1 MQLLQEG
8 VITMIDIFR
17 GYVKTKDKKPIQKFG
32 GDEPLLTLE
41 QAEKYDEY
49 AGILNGEFTVIDFDE
64 KEDSDIAYEIVK
76 QEKLNCRVV
85 QTTRGKHI
93 IFRNSPYVT
102 KGVVKAINGL
112 GLNFDVRCGKNMYI
126 VVKAK
131 GKVRTIL
138 QDFDEEKEIDS
149 VPRYFAPI
157 RSEDFSFKGLKDGDG
172 RNAKLFSHIITLV
185 RNKFGRDEAIKTI
198 ELINEHVFAE
208 SLPDSEVKQI
218 CRNDAFKNVLVSDP
232 ELEFGTVDL
241 KPENFSDMAMAEL
254 FAKVCK
260 NIIRYNP
267 ATDWLV
273 WNGRVWEMSELK
285 AQQRYIEFIKK
296 VLDTAK
302 LEMFK
307 NADDEDEESSK
318 KAKAYYKYIL
328 KMCDAGKISA
338 VMKLAKSYLEIEIE
352 ELDAN
357 PFDLNTPEGIIDLKT
372 GQMRP
377 HDPSCMCT
385 KMTMFSPSDGGEK
398 MWDDFL
404 DVVTQNDKEFKN
416 YLQYI
421 AGQAVIGKIYHEGVV
436 IAHGDGANG
445 KSTLFNTIFDVLGDY
460 SGKIPAEA
468 LTTRVK
474 NAKVDLAEL
483 LGKRFILAS
492 ETEEGQRLSI
502 GMLKQIASVDDIVA
516 EKKYHDPFTFTPSHL
531 TVLYTN
537 YLPKV
542 GSNDK
547 GTWRRLIVAPFDADI
562 QNPQKDFAEKLI
574 AKSSGAV
581 MKWLVEGAQLFLKAN
596 YNLPECKAVDE
607 AIKKYREEN
616 DWLSAFVE
624 ECCIVG
630 KLEKATGNQLYTVY
644 KEWATENGE
653 YVRRN
658 RDFASALKSAGFE
671 PKKTKT
677 GNVWQGLSIDAT
689 RKAGRTV
696 EDDFLN

>member
-1 MQLLQEG
+1 M
-8 VITMIDIFR
+8 
-17 GYVKTKDKKPIQKFG
+17 
-32 GDEPLLTLE
+32 
-41 QAEKYDEY
+41 
-49 AGILNGEFTVIDFDE
+49 
-64 KEDSDIAYEIVK
+64 
-76 QEKLNCRVV
+76 
-85 QTTRGKHI
+85 
-93 IFRNSPYVT
+93 
-102 KGVVKAINGL
+102 
-112 GLNFDVRCGKNMYI
+112 
-126 VVKAK
+126 
-131 GKVRTIL
+131 
-138 QDFDEEKEIDS
+138 
-149 VPRYFAPI
+149 
-157 RSEDFSFKGLKDGDG
+157 
-172 RNAKLFSHIITLV
+172 
-185 RNKFGRDEAIKTI
+185 
-198 ELINEHVFAE
+198 
-208 SLPDSEVKQI
+208 
-218 CRNDAFKNVLVSDP
+218 LVSDP
-232 ELEFGTVDL
+232 ELEFGAVDL
-241 KPENFSDMAMAEL
+241 KPENYSDMAMAEL

-404 DVVTQNDKEFKN
+404 DVTQNDKEFKN

-468 LTTRVK
+468 LTTKVK

-492 ETEEGQRLSI
+492 ETEEGVRLSI

-547 GTWRRLIVAPFDADI
+547 GTWRRLIVAPFNADI
-562 QNPQKDFAEKLI
+562 ANPQKDFAEKLNVSRQAI
-574 AKSSGAV
+574 SRWENGTALPDAQNILQISKLFNVTTDYLLNDDYESDNDIPAV
-581 MKWLVEGAQLFLKAN
+581 KTATAETDALFLKKKNLHLVAAISFTIASLCWIIGMAN
-596 YNLPECKAVDE
+596 STHDAATVLFGISFA
-607 AIKKYREEN
+607 
-616 DWLSAFVE
+616 LSAFNAAAQFV
-624 ECCIVG
+624 
-630 KLEKATGNQLYTVY
+630 LY
-644 KEWATENGE
+644 
-653 YVRRN
+653 
-658 RDFASALKSAGFE
+658 F
-671 PKKTKT
+671 
-677 GNVWQGLSIDAT
+677 
-689 RKAGRTV
+689 RKR
-696 EDDFLN
+696 

>member
-1 MQLLQEG
+1 
-8 VITMIDIFR
+8 MIDIFR

-41 QAEKYDEY
+41 QAEKCDEY

-285 AQQRYIEFIKK
+285 AQQKYIEFIKK

-468 LTTRVK
+468 LTTKVK

-492 ETEEGQRLSI
+492 ETEEGVRLSI

-547 GTWRRLIVAPFDADI
+547 GTWRRLIVAPFNADI
-562 QNPQKDFAEKLI
+562 ENPQKDFAEKLI

-581 MKWLVEGAQLFLKAN
+581 MKWLIEGAQLFLKAN

>member
-1 MQLLQEG
+1 
-8 VITMIDIFR
+8 MINVFR

-64 KEDSDIAYEIVK
+64 KEYSDIAYKIVK
-76 QEKLNCRVV
+76 KEQLNCRVV

-93 IFRNSPYVT
+93 IFKNSPYVT

-112 GLNFDVRCGKNMYI
+112 GLHFDVRCGRNMYI

-138 QDFDEEKEIDS
+138 QEFDETKEIDI

-157 RSEDFSFKGLKDGDG
+157 KSDDFNFKGLKDGDG
-172 RNAKLFSHIITLV
+172 RNAKLFTHIINLM
-185 RNKFGRDEAIKTI
+185 RNKFSRDDAIKTI
-198 ELINEHVFAE
+198 ELINEYVFEE

-232 ELEFGTVDL
+232 ELEFGNVDL

-285 AQQRYIEFIKK
+285 AQQKYIEFIKK
-296 VLDTAK
+296 VLDIAK

-307 NADDEDEESSK
+307 NANDEDEDLNK
-318 KAKAYYKYIL
+318 KVKAYYKYVL

-372 GQMRP
+372 GQMKP
-377 HDPSCMCT
+377 HDPRAMCT

-404 DVVTQNDKEFKN
+404 NVITRNDKEFKN

-421 AGQAVIGKIYHEGVV
+421 AGQAVIGKIYHEGIV
-436 IAHGDGANG
+436 IAYGDGANG

-460 SGKIPAEA
+460 SGKIQAEA

-547 GTWRRLIVAPFDADI
+547 GIWRRLIVAPFNAEI
-562 QNPQKDFAEKLI
+562 TNPQKDFAEKLI
-574 AKSSGAV
+574 ARSSGAV

-596 YNLPECKAVDE
+596 YNLPKCKAVDD
-607 AIKKYREEN
+607 AIKKYHDEN
-616 DWLSAFVE
+616 DCLSSFVE
-624 ECCIVG
+624 DCCIVG
-630 KLEKATGNQLYTVY
+630 KNEKVTGGRLYEVY
-644 KEWATENGE
+644 KEWSTEMGE

-658 RDFASALKSAGFE
+658 RDFAQALKVAGYE
-671 PKKTKT
+671 SKRTKKCIE
-677 GNVWQGLSIDAT
+677 WHGLSIDAT

>member
-1 MQLLQEG
+1 
-8 VITMIDIFR
+8 MIDIFR

>member
-1 MQLLQEG
+1 
-8 VITMIDIFR
+8 MIDIFR

-32 GDEPLLTLE
+32 GDEQLLTLE
-41 QAEKYDEY
+41 QAEKCDEY

-76 QEKLNCRVV
+76 KEQLNCRVV

-93 IFRNSPYVT
+93 IFKNSPYVT

-185 RNKFGRDEAIKTI
+185 RNKFGRDDAIKTI

-260 NIIRYNP
+260 NRIRYNP

-385 KMTMFSPSDGGEK
+385 KMTMFSPSEGGEK

-468 LTTRVK
+468 LTTKVK

-492 ETEEGQRLSI
+492 ETEEGVRLSI

-547 GTWRRLIVAPFDADI
+547 GTWRRLIVAPFNADI
-562 QNPQKDFAEKLI
+562 ENPQKDFAEKLI

>member
-1 MQLLQEG
+1 
-8 VITMIDIFR
+8 MIDIFR

-41 QAEKYDEY
+41 QAEKCSEY

-64 KEDSDIAYEIVK
+64 STDSDIAYEIVK
-76 QEKLNCRVV
+76 KEQLNCRVV

-93 IFRNSPYVT
+93 IFKNSPHVT

-112 GLNFDVRCGKNMYI
+112 GLHFDVRCGKNMYI

-131 GKVRTIL
+131 GKVRTVL
-138 QDFDEEKEIDS
+138 QDFDETKEIDI

-157 RSEDFSFKGLKDGDG
+157 KAEDFSFKGLKDGDG
-172 RNAKLFSHIITLV
+172 RNAKLFAHIINLV
-185 RNKFGRDEAIKTI
+185 RNKFSRDEAIKTI
-198 ELINEHVFAE
+198 ELINECVFE
-208 SLPDSEVKQI
+208 DSLPDSEVKQI
-218 CRNDAFKNVLVSDP
+218 CRNDAFKNVLVDDP
-232 ELEFGTVDL
+232 QLEFGNVDL
-241 KPENFSDMAMAEL
+241 KPENYSDMAMAEL

-285 AQQRYIEFIKK
+285 AQQKYIEFIKK

-307 NADDEDEESSK
+307 CANADTEEDDAAK
-318 KAKAYYKYIL
+318 KAKAYYKYVL

-338 VMKLAKSYLEIEIE
+338 VMKLAKSYLEIEID
-352 ELDAN
+352 ELDNN

-372 GQMRP
+372 GVMKP

-404 DVVTQNDKEFKN
+404 DVVTQNDKDFKN
-416 YLQYI
+416 YLQYV
-421 AGQAVIGKIYHEGVV
+421 AGQAVIGKIYHEGIV
-436 IAHGDGANG
+436 IAYGDGANG

-460 SGKIPAEA
+460 SGKIQAEA

-547 GTWRRLIVAPFDADI
+547 GTWRRLIVAPFNADI
-562 QNPQKDFAEKLI
+562 ANPQKDFAEKLI
-574 AKSSGAV
+574 AKASGAV

-596 YNLPECKAVDE
+596 YNLPECQAVDE
-607 AIKKYREEN
+607 AIKKYRDEN
-616 DWLSAFVE
+616 DWLSSFIE
-624 ECCIVG
+624 DCCIVG
-630 KLEKATGNQLYTVY
+630 KNEKVTGGRLYEVY
-644 KEWATENGE
+644 KEWSTEMGE

-658 RDFASALKSAGFE
+658 RDFAQALKSAGFGF
-671 PKKTKT
+671 KKTKKF
-677 GNVWQGLSIDAT
+677 NEWLGLSIDAT

>member
-1 MQLLQEG
+1 
-8 VITMIDIFR
+8 MIDIFR

-547 GTWRRLIVAPFDADI
+547 GTWRRLIVAPFNADI
-562 QNPQKDFAEKLI
+562 ANPQKDFAEKLI
-574 AKSSGAV
+574 AKASGAV

-596 YNLPECKAVDE
+596 YNLPECQAVDE
-607 AIKKYREEN
+607 AIKKYRDEN
-616 DWLSAFVE
+616 DWLQAFIE
-624 ECCIVG
+624 DCCIVG
-630 KLEKATGNQLYTVY
+630 KLEKSTGNQLYTVY
-644 KEWATENGE
+644 KEWATEMGE

-658 RDFASALKSAGFE
+658 RDFASALKSAGFVS
-671 PKKTKT
+671 KRIKT
-677 GNVWQGLSIDAT
+677 GTQWEGLSIDAT
-689 RKAGRTV
+689 RKSGRTV